1 MADEGFIP
9 AHGGY
14 ENLKAFQKARL
25 VYDGTVCFCRRF
37 LDQRDRTIDQM
48 VQAARSGKQN
58 ILEGSQASGTS
69 KEMELK
75 LVNVARASQEEL
87 LEDYKDYLR
96 VRRLRLW
103 TKDSKEALFVRRLAA
118 KNGSYESY
126 RTYLETRPPEVVANI
141 LICLI
146 HQTNFLLDRLLA
158 RLEADFLKGGGLRER
173 MTRARLRSR
182 SSRS

>member
-1 MADEGFIP
+1 MADEHFIP

-14 ENLKAFQKARL
+14 EDLKSFQMARI
-25 VYDGTVCFCRRF
+25 VYDGTVVFCRRF
-37 LDQRDRTIDQM
+37 LARGDRTVDQM

-96 VRRLRLW
+96 SHGLKLW
-103 TKDSKEALFVRRLAA
+103 AKDCREALYVRKLGA
-118 KNGSYESY
+118 KKDRSYESY
-126 RTYLETRPPEVVANI
+126 RTYIDTRPPEVVANI

-146 HQTNFLLDRLLA
+146 HQTNYLLDQLL
-158 RLEADFLKGGGLRER
+158 RQLESAFLKEGGLRER

-182 SSRS
+182 G